1 MEILKIKEKIKMKI
15 TKEELENAGWD
26 LNGYEENYEFDIREN
41 NDGDRYAMVS
51 SVDSEDRRVYLG
63 DSEG

>member
-1 MEILKIKEKIKMKI
+1 MKI